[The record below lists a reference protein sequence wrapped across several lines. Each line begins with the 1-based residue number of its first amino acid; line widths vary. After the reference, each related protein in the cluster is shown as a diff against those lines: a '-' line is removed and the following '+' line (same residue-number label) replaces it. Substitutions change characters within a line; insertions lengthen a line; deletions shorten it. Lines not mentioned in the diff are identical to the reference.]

1 MILTMNKRMTLDVL
15 AGMVQG
21 GFLELGRRMSG
32 LEEQIKELTLRID
45 VLERRMDVI
54 ERNMD
59 TIEMHMDGFDKRVDS
74 IETRMENGFYNIIQE
89 LQQIKKLIKQV
100 NTREQVAALEVRVDI
115 LEKKIGT

>member
-1 MILTMNKRMTLDVL
+1 MVTAKTQYNLKNAREYFEEDLCVGDYYDEGQRV
-15 AGMVQG
+15 AGQWFGVGADQ
-21 GFLELGRRMSG
+21 LG
-32 LEEQIKELTLRID
+32 L
-45 VLERRMDVI
+45 
-54 ERNMD
+54 MD